1 MINYLK
7 IIFIF
12 FYINSAWANQGITDN
27 EILVGMH
34 TDLSGPASM
43 IGKQS
48 VDGANMRFD
57 EFNQSGG
64 VHGRMIK
71 FIVEDHQYTVP
82 RAVQASNKLIR
93 KDKVSFMLGSLGTPM
108 NNAVMTDQLSMS
120 VPNLFPLTA
129 ARSMFDPF
137 HELKFT
143 SGSTYYDQIRTGIK
157 YLVDQNGRNKVCV
170 LYEDTDYGQEI
181 LDAAIDQL
189 DEMNM
194 PLIETASAKPTDTDF
209 SSQIKK
215 LQNAGCDLI
224 AMGTQIRSTI
234 IPYIKAKEI
243 NWSNVDFVATSAS
256 YFSVVAE
263 QPNGIMDGLYCLNG
277 IVVPYY
283 ENASDL
289 EKEWWDRF
297 RDIYDYEPNSGAIY
311 GYIYADI
318 FIEAIKRA
326 GKDLNVESFVNAM
339 ESLKNYEDPLKLGS
353 VTFNTSQ
360 RQGSNISYFFKV
372 QDGRFEVISGP
383 INY

>member
-1 MINYLK
+1 MRYYL
-7 IIFIF
+7 ILIFTF
-12 FYINSAWANQGITDN
+12 FYINSAWANQGISNN
-27 EILVGMH
+27 EILIGMH

-64 VHGRMIK
+64 AYGRTIK

-82 RAVQASNKLIR
+82 RAVQAANKLLR
-93 KDKVSFMLGSLGTPM
+93 KDKVAFMLGSLGTPM
-108 NNAVMTDQLSMS
+108 NNAVMTDQLSMN

-157 YLVDQNGRNKVCV
+157 FLVDQNNRSKVCV

-181 LDAAIDQL
+181 LDAAYDQL
-189 DEMNM
+189 EEMNM
-194 PLIETASAKPTDTDF
+194 SLIETASAKPTDTDF

-243 NWSNVDFVATSAS
+243 NWNNVDFVATSAS

-283 ENASDL
+283 DTASNL
-289 EKEWWDRF
+289 EKDWWDRF
-297 RDIYDYEPNSGAIY
+297 RSIYSYEPNSGAIY

-318 FIEAIKRA
+318 FIEAVKRA
-326 GKDLNVESFVNAM
+326 GKDLSVKSFISAM
-339 ESLKNYEDPLKLGS
+339 ESLENYADPLRTGT
-353 VTFNTSQ
+353 VTFTDTH
-360 RQGSNISYFFKV
+360 RQGSNISYFFQV
-372 QDGRFEVISGP
+372 QNGKFEVISGP

>member
-1 MINYLK
+1 MPNVSISTSIN
-7 IIFIF
+7 I
-12 FYINSAWANQGITDN
+12 AW
-27 EILVGMH
+27 
-34 TDLSGPASM
+34 
-43 IGKQS
+43 
-48 VDGANMRFD
+48 R
-57 EFNQSGG
+57 
-64 VHGRMIK
+64 
-71 FIVEDHQYTVP
+71 
-82 RAVQASNKLIR
+82 
-93 KDKVSFMLGSLGTPM
+93 
-108 NNAVMTDQLSMS
+108 
-120 VPNLFPLTA
+120 
-129 ARSMFDPF
+129 
-137 HELKFT
+137 
-143 SGSTYYDQIRTGIK
+143 GSTSLNIWKPSELAATLSDAIK
-157 YLVDQNGRNKVCV
+157 Y
-170 LYEDTDYGQEI
+170 
-181 LDAAIDQL
+181 
-189 DEMNM
+189 
-194 PLIETASAKPTDTDF
+194 SAKPTDSDF

-339 ESLKNYEDPLKLGS
+339 ESLNNYEDPLKLGS
-353 VTFNTSQ
+353 VTFNISQ
-360 RQGSNISYFFKV
+360 RPGSNISYFFFNIK
-372 QDGRFEVISGP
+372 Q
-383 INY
+383 Y

>member
-82 RAVQASNKLIR
+82 RAVQASNKLLR

-353 VTFNTSQ
+353 VTFNKSQ

>member
-82 RAVQASNKLIR
+82 RAVQASNKLLR

-243 NWSNVDFVATSAS
+243 NWRNVDFVATSAS